1 MHPQYKLIRF
11 SNGEQVIGEVTVND
25 NITKVRNMF
34 LTKSRETPAGYV
46 TGVVKWLTYIS
57 EEPIIINTDHI
68 TFMTE
73 VDPEIVEYL
82 KKRQQEESE
91 IATLSPDDMEQEY
104 KEAVMERYLM
114 FANTSNIM
122 H

>member
-11 SNGEQVIGEVTVND
+11 SNGEQVIGEV
-25 NITKVRNMF
+25 ITSDDTIKVRNMF
-34 LTKSRETPAGYV
+34 LTKSRETSQGFV
-46 TGVVKWLTYIS
+46 TGVVRWLTYVS
-57 EEPIIINTDHI
+57 EEPIIMNKDHI

-82 KKRQQEESE
+82 KTREDDD
-91 IATLSPDDMEQEY
+91 IATVSPQEMEREY
-104 KEAVMERYLM
+104 KEAMMKRYLM

-122 H
+122 HWG

>member
-82 KKRQQEESE
+82 KKRQLEEEE
-91 IATLSPDDMEQEY
+91 ITTLSLDDMEQEY

-114 FANTSNIM
+114 FANTSSIL